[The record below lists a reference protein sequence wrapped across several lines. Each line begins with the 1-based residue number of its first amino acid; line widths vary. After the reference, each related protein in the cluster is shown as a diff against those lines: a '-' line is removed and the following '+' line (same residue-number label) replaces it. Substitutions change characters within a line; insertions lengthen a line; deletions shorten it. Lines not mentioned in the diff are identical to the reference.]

1 MSRCVGRAVFR
12 VISFSYFVCGAR
24 DVCGVACGALI
35 GRVVWHAVLWLWLW
49 LWLLV
54 LSSCAS
60 CGVSQFLLIHL
71 FFGTDVMRVVG
82 RKGQDSRPLISIP
95 SMDKSGPPLPSLSD
109 VHSHWPSQMRSACYM
124 YVCLYVGMYV
134 CIYVY
139 MYIYIYICIISIQLY

>member
-1 MSRCVGRAVFR
+1 MLCVDWARCVGRAVLCLL
-12 VISFSYFVCGAR
+12 SLC
-24 DVCGVACGALI
+24 
-35 GRVVWHAVLWLWLW
+35 

-124 YVCLYVGMYV
+124 YMCVCVCVCACV
-134 CIYVY
+134 CIY
-139 MYIYIYICIISIQLY
+139 MNIYICMYI